1 MSQPRKTITSP
12 ENLMKVLRLGP
23 MDLRYFLHEGDELR
37 KTKVAKNSGQKWK
50 VKYEEW
56 RQYVG
61 PAS

>member
-1 MSQPRKTITSP
+1 
-12 ENLMKVLRLGP
+12 MKVLRLGP